1 MSSPEHLHARISG
14 VSVVPRGC
22 RGPYW
27 SPQTSSCD
35 APAYQ
40 GAVSGMLTSGQDLLV
55 RLRSG

>member
-27 SPQTSSCD
+27 SSQTLSCD